1 MRTIETS
8 TTATVTN
15 PEPWVDLRRLS
26 QHLGFSYG
34 HVQKMVKAGLI
45 PGKPFKCGKQIY
57 CRFKLSAVDAF
68 IQGANVER

>member
-1 MRTIETS
+1 MDR
-8 TTATVTN
+8 
-15 PEPWVDLRRLS
+15 PEKVVPAPRVL
-26 QHLGFSYG
+26 YG